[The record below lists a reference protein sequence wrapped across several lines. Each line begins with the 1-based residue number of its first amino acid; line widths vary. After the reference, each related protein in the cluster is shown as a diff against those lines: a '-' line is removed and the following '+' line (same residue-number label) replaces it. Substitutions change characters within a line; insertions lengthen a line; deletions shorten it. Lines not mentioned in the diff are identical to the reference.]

1 MQEQYC
7 CASIGPLASH
17 NGVCIHYDCT
27 HLILR
32 SVSDRSLK
40 VVLPSTNLYEKLT
53 SALENFAKVYTPIQ
67 PSFMQC
73 IKEAPAQLANP
84 SRTLNC
90 CLPSPQERTPPVPV
104 LSKTLACCF
113 PSPPQERFSCGREAV
128 GMSENKRHYTPPPC
142 RNNTVAQASAR
153 LPRTTGCAFIMIAR
167 T

>member
-32 SVSDRSLK
+32 SVSGRSLK

-53 SALENFAKVYTPIQ
+53 SALANFAKVYTPIQ
-67 PSFMQC
+67 PSFVQC
-73 IKEAPAQLANP
+73 IKEAPAQLASP

-104 LSKTLACCF
+104 LCRTLACCF
-113 PSPPQERFSCGREAV
+113 PSPQERTPPTAIFAAMCLCEVVHAAVFAPQEKTLRRLIRRRSVSPVTARGRWHV
-128 GMSENKRHYTPPPC
+128 
-142 RNNTVAQASAR
+142 
-153 LPRTTGCAFIMIAR
+153 
-167 T
+167 